1 MTPHKATPEQW
12 KATEEYAHAAI
23 GCYSDSCILELR
35 DRIAA
40 LEAAA
45 NCRGLLG
52 SSPAPADSR
61 ISLVATID
69 QAMFDARNE
78 TTHEAA
84 CAVIDAV
91 ACWLDS
97 QNVGAA
103 HAAARWLREEVER
116 HG

>member
-1 MTPHKATPEQW
+1 MSAHKATPQQW
-12 KATEEYAHAAI
+12 EATENWAI
-23 GCYSDSCILELR
+23 EGDGPTASCLIELR

-45 NCRGLLG
+45 NRQAILD
-52 SSPAPADSR
+52 SSPVPADPR
-61 ISLVATID
+61 ISLVATVD